1 MDKDDFNLLNDVFKK
16 MKQEQA
22 QYQLRKAKRV
32 WQSISFPIT
41 FSEILERLTKD
52 DLTHICRH
60 YELRKLSTLR
70 KKDLIAELVKILPKK
85 VHEEMISLD
94 EDRYT
99 LLKHFIKH
107 NEPTVIKAEEFE
119 LEEVEY
125 WQATGLIFPGTWKD
139 TKILLMPMEIFN
151 AFKQLDQEKLQ
162 KISQRN
168 TEWILLTQGM
178 LFYYGALS
186 YHQILKQIKDLLGA
200 EPDYFD
206 LFHVLLRAKD
216 YYELLQMNR
225 YGTWAYCEVTDIE
238 NVRKEHQARPDV
250 EYQKFSKSK
259 LLKAGQPDYRDEN
272 FAFRRFTEFLLNA
285 YNMTEDK
292 AKDITEECQTIIK
305 QDIRVNKV
313 IEFLQTRLEFPSFE
327 FVQELTEH
335 VVDLSNHTRQWI
347 LKGHTPD
354 ELFEVEK
361 EFLKPL
367 PALPYQPP
375 HSLTAPFALPPE
387 EVKAMQQTET
397 KSNIIDMKTRKKVG
411 RNDPCPCGSGKKF
424 KHCCGRN

>member
-1 MDKDDFNLLNDVFKK
+1 MDKDDFDLLNDVLEKL
-16 MKQEQA
+16 KQEQA
-22 QYQLRKAKRV
+22 QYQLRRAKRI

-52 DLTHICRH
+52 DLTQICRH

-85 VHEEMISLD
+85 VHEELVSLD

-99 LLKHFIKH
+99 FLKHFIKH
-107 NEPTVIKAEEFE
+107 NEPTVVKAEEFE

-151 AFKQLDQEKLQ
+151 AFKELDQEMLQ

-168 TEWILLTQGM
+168 TEWISLTQGM

-250 EYQKFSKSK
+250 EYHKFSKSK

-272 FAFRRFTEFLLNA
+272 LAFRRFTEFLLSA
-285 YNMTEDK
+285 YDMTEDE
-292 AKDITEECQTIIK
+292 AKDMTEECQTIIK
-305 QDIRVNKV
+305 QDIGLNKV

-375 HSLTAPFALPPE
+375 HSLAA
-387 EVKAMQQTET
+387 T
-397 KSNIIDMKTRKKVG
+397 KNNIIDMKTRKKVG